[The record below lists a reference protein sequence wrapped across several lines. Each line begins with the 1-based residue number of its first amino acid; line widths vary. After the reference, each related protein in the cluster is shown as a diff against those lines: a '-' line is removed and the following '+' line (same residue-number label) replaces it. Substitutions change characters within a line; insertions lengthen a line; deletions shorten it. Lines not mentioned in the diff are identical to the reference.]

1 MKKTALAAVAL
12 LLAACAPKTVVTSP
26 DGRISVAFSLDDAGV
41 PSYRVE
47 VDGQPL
53 VEPSVMGLVSEDVNL
68 DRGFSLTGSQ
78 VRTHRETWHQPWGEN
93 KEVLDHHRE
102 LTLRMKNG
110 DGVGLTVVFRVFDD
124 GFGFRYAYA
133 VPGVDTLRIAGE
145 QTQFAFASD
154 ATSWSI
160 PGDFNSYEHL
170 YRKMP
175 LSELRDAN
183 TPLTLKFSD
192 GLYAAVHEAALVDFP
207 EMVLRHGDGLTFQAS
222 LAPLQQQR
230 RRRGPLPESS
240 PTPSSSSS
248 PTLVSSS
255 SPTPIGDP
263 VAVVPGS
270 FQTPW
275 RTLQVARSAVGLIN
289 SSLILNLNEPCA
301 LEDVSWIRPMK
312 YIGVWWSLHLGIES
326 WGGEGHGATTENA
339 MRYIDFAAA
348 NNIQGV
354 LFEGWND
361 AWRNSDAMPDFDF
374 TSPAPDYD
382 VEKVAAYA
390 REKGI
395 YLITHNE
402 TGGNYLRFEEQLERS
417 LDWEQSLG
425 IHALKT
431 GYAGGGLSGGAPRH
445 SQTGVRHF
453 QKVIEEAAK
462 REIMVD
468 GHEVIKPTGLRRTW
482 PNFMTR
488 ECVRGMEYNGWGP
501 GNPPSHTVILPYT
514 RLLGGPV
521 DYTPGVFDI
530 KYHAVQ
536 GKPQLR
542 TWGRPSSE
550 FCEHTTLAKQLANWV
565 VLYSPMQMACDL
577 LENYEGHPAF
587 QFFRDFNADCD
598 ASEALQGEV
607 GEWIAL
613 VRRAG
618 DNYFLGA
625 TTDETGRT
633 FDQPLT
639 FLKPGVRYTATIY
652 GDAPD
657 AHWDTNPT
665 AYEITSR
672 TVTCDDVLTLRL
684 APGGGAAVSFLPE

>member
-1 MKKTALAAVAL
+1 MKQMLYISVAL
-12 LLAACAPKTVVTSP
+12 LLAACAPKTEVTSP
-26 DGRISVAFSLDDAGV
+26 DGRIAVRFSLDSTGAPVYGV
-41 PSYRVE
+41 D
-47 VDGQPL
+47 VDGKPFL
-53 VEPSVMGLVSEDVNL
+53 EPSVMGLLAEDL
-68 DRGFSLTGSQ
+68 DLGQGFVLKSSKTGS
-78 VRTHRETWHQPWGEN
+78 HRETWRQPWGEN
-93 KEVLDHHRE
+93 KEVEDRHRE
-102 LTLRMKNG
+102 LSLQLKNKA
-110 DGVGLTVVFRVFDD
+110 GVGLEIVFRVFDD
-124 GFGFRYAYA
+124 GFGFRYAYD
-133 VPGVDTLRIAGE
+133 VPLDTVRIVGE
-145 QTQFAFASD
+145 RTQFSFSAD
-154 ATSWSI
+154 ADTWSI

-170 YRKMP
+170 YRKLP
-175 LSELRDAN
+175 LSELPDAN

-207 EMVLRHGDGLTFQAS
+207 EMVLRHDTGLTFQAY
-222 LAPLQQQR
+222 LAPLKPQT
-230 RRRGPLPESS
+230 GNLAA
-240 PTPSSSSS
+240 
-248 PTLVSSS
+248 
-255 SPTPIGDP
+255 I
-263 VAVVPGS
+263 VPGS

-275 RTLQVARSAVGLIN
+275 RTVQIARSAVGLIN

-301 LEDVSWIRPMK
+301 LEDVSWIKPMK

-339 MRYIDFAAA
+339 LRYIDFAVA

-361 AWRNSDAMPDFDF
+361 AWRNSDALPDFDF
-374 TSPAPDYD
+374 TRPAPDYD

-402 TGGNYLRFEEQLERS
+402 TGGNYLRFEEQLERA
-417 LDWEQSLG
+417 LDWDASLG
-425 IHALKT
+425 IHAMKT

-530 KYHAVQ
+530 LYESVQ

-550 FCEHTTLAKQLANWV
+550 FSEHTTLAKQIANWV
-565 VLYSPMQMACDL
+565 ILYSPMQMACDL

-587 QFFRDFNADCD
+587 QFFRDFDVDCD

-607 GEWIAL
+607 GEWISL

-618 DNYFLGA
+618 DRFFLGA
-625 TTDETGRT
+625 STDETGRT
-633 FDQPLT
+633 FGQPLT
-639 FLKPGVRYTATIY
+639 FLRPGIRYTATIY

-657 AHWDTNPT
+657 AHWETNPT
-665 AYEITSR
+665 AYEITTR
-672 TVTCDDVLTLRL
+672 TVTCEDVLTLRL
-684 APGGGAAVSFLPE
+684 APGGGAAVTFLPE

>member
-1 MKKTALAAVAL
+1 MKKTVLAAVAI
-12 LLAACAPKTVVTSP
+12 LLAACSPKTTVTSP
-26 DGRISVAFSLDDAGV
+26 DGRISVRFALDAEGV
-41 PSYRVE
+41 PSYAVD
-47 VDGQPL
+47 VDGKPFL
-53 VEPSVMGLVSEDVNL
+53 APSTLGLQAEGVNL
-68 DRGFSLTGSQ
+68 ESGFALKSSKVTAED
-78 VRTHRETWHQPWGEN
+78 ETWHQPWGEN
-93 KEVLDHHRE
+93 KEVEDHHRE
-102 LTLRMKNG
+102 LSLKLKN
-110 DGVGLTVVFRVFDD
+110 DAGVGLEVVFRVFDD

-133 VPGVDTLRIAGE
+133 APGADTLRINGE
-145 QTQFAFASD
+145 RTQFAFAAD
-154 ATSWSI
+154 ADSWSI

-170 YRKMP
+170 YRKMR

-192 GLYAAVHEAALVDFP
+192 DLYAAVHEAALVDFP
-207 EMVLRHGDGLTFQAS
+207 EMVLRQEDGLTFRSA
-222 LAPLQQQR
+222 LAPLKQVR
-230 RRRGPLPESS
+230 RGRRGPAAASS
-240 PTPSSSSS
+240 PAPTVASS
-248 PTLVSSS
+248 PA
-255 SPTPIGDP
+255 PTGDL
-263 VAVVPGS
+263 VAVVPGT

-275 RTLQVARSAVGLIN
+275 RTVQIAHSAVGLIN

-301 LEDVSWIRPMK
+301 LADVSWIKPMK
-312 YIGVWWSLHLGIES
+312 YIGVWWSLHLGVES

-361 AWRNSDAMPDFDF
+361 AWHNSDAIPEFDF
-374 TSPAPDYD
+374 TRPAPDYD

-390 REKGI
+390 RERGI
-395 YLITHNE
+395 CLITHNE
-402 TGGNYLRFEEQLERS
+402 TGGNYLRFEDQLDRV
-417 LDWEQSLG
+417 LDWDASLG
-425 IHALKT
+425 IHAMKT

-453 QKVIEEAAK
+453 QKVVEEAAE
-462 REIMVD
+462 RQIMVD
-468 GHEVIKPTGLRRTW
+468 GHEVIKETGLRRTW

-514 RLLGGPV
+514 RLLAGPV

-530 KYHAVQ
+530 KYTCVE

-542 TWGRPSSE
+542 TWGRPSSD
-550 FCEHTTLAKQLANWV
+550 FSEHTTLAKQMANWV
-565 VLYSPMQMACDL
+565 ILYSPMQMACDL

-587 QFFRDFNADCD
+587 QFFRDFDADCD

-607 GEWIAL
+607 GEWISV

-618 DNYFLGA
+618 DRFFLGA
-625 TTDETGRT
+625 STDETGRT

-639 FLKPGVRYTATIY
+639 FLRPGVRYTATVY
-652 GDAPD
+652 GDAAD

-665 AYEITSR
+665 AYEIITS
-672 TVTCDDVLTLRL
+672 TVTCEDTLTLRL